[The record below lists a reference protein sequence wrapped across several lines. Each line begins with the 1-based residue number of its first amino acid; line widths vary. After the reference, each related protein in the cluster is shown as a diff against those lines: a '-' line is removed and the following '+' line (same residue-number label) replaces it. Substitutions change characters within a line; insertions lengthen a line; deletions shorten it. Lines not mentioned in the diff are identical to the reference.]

1 MEDANRN
8 EAAEMKVLIMLKS
21 VLFSETLCGELAHGA
36 DEFEAQAYAHG
47 AQDESFRPDVILADR
62 DSLRNLEQQDPPG
75 GKVLLI
81 DTGITEEEIFHL
93 MLNHKLYGVF
103 SLGEGLGQLKKAIAV
118 VQRGQIWIDSDR
130 LKSIL
135 HGIETIKNANS
146 HEKLSTKETQIVELV
161 AEGYKNREIAERL
174 LLSEQT
180 VKSHLGRIFRKM
192 HVSNRSQLVSAIMRN
207 KVSLTEQNQGNL
219 FPE

>member
-1 MEDANRN
+1 
-8 EAAEMKVLIMLKS
+8 MKVLVMLKS
-21 VLFSETLCGELAHGA
+21 VLFSEALCGELTHGA
-36 DEFEAQAYAHG
+36 DEFEALARAYG
-47 AQDESFRPDVILADR
+47 APGGSFRPDVILIDR
-62 DSLRNLEQQDPPG
+62 DSLRNFEQAVPAG

-81 DTGITEEEIFHL
+81 DTGLTEEEILHL

-103 SLGEGLGQLKKAIAV
+103 SLGEGLGQLKKAISV
-118 VQRGQIWIDSDR
+118 VHGGQIWIDSDR

-135 HGIETIKNANS
+135 HGFETIRHGNS

-161 AEGYKNREIAERL
+161 AEGYKNREIAHRL

-192 HVSNRSQLVSAIMRN
+192 RVSNRSQLVSAIMRG
-207 KVSLTEQNQGNL
+207 KVNLTEQSNGNSV
-219 FPE
+219 PE